1 MEGTMRGFK
10 GTDLNLS
17 ASDAALAKRIGE
29 QFRAALAEDR
39 LIRAG
44 LIPEPFTPEEVART

>member
-39 LIRAG
+39 MIRAG
-44 LIPEPFTPEEVART
+44 LIPEPSSPEEVARA